1 MPFRRSERSA
11 EQPSRRETIARD
23 CDGYPSDL
31 TESRHRHS
39 IPQNASGEVQQTE
52 YGVRALGEDEHIQW
66 RKT

>member
-1 MPFRRSERSA
+1 VTI
-11 EQPSRRETIARD
+11 SRQS
-23 CDGYPSDL
+23 DGYPSDL